1 VGILPSFESC
11 PTVRAWEVEN
21 YRTFPGGFF
30 YRVRVELKDGSVL
43 HAREFQLN
51 EIRNYSFHWQKSD
64 GELICRWDDAPH
76 YPDLETFPFHKH
88 EGEKLLPSLPMNLDT
103 VLEIVNSRLS
113 SSSS

>member
-1 VGILPSFESC
+1 M
-11 PTVRAWEVEN
+11 
-21 YRTFPGGFF
+21 
-30 YRVRVELKDGSVL
+30 RVDLRDGSVL

-88 EGEKLLPSLPMNLDT
+88 EGENLLPSLPMNLDT